1 MIYYLVVVYVALF
14 LMTWTGTYAY
24 FTNKF
29 PTLDSYESRRE
40 NLAIALGFA
49 TFCPIMFFVIAF
61 ASGFFMYGFQFYGSP
76 KKKGIQK

>member
-1 MIYYLVVVYVALF
+1 MIYYLVVAYIVLF
-14 LMTWTGTYAY
+14 LLTWSGTYAY

-29 PTLDSYESRRE
+29 PTLDDYEERRM
-40 NLAIALGFA
+40 NLANAVGLA

-76 KKKGIQK
+76 KKKGIKK